1 MSARYLLTGGAGF
14 IGSHIARKLVAG
26 GAAVRIVDDLSTGRK
41 ARIDDIENIVEFI
54 KGDITDATVCDDV
67 TKGVDFVLHQ
77 AAIPSVQR
85 SITDPIGTNRANV
98 IGTLNLLES
107 CRRARV
113 RRFVFAASSSVY
125 GDTKILP
132 KHEDMTPDPLSP
144 YALQKFIG
152 ERYCRLYYNIYK
164 VETVS
169 LRYFNVFGPA
179 QDPNSEYSAVI
190 PKFIS
195 ALLNNKPLTV
205 YGDGEQSR
213 DFTYVDNIVDANLLA
228 LKSNGAAGKVCNV
241 GCAERVTL
249 NDLIKLLEEIIGYRA
264 DITYVPSRP
273 GDVRD
278 SLADIGLAQRL
289 LNYRPSVLLKE
300 GLKRTVESF
309 IKGSQN
315 TH

>member
-14 IGSHIARKLVAG
+14 IGSHIARRLIAG
-26 GAAVRIVDDLSTGRK
+26 GAEVRIVDDLSTGRK

-85 SITDPIGTNRANV
+85 SIADPIGTNRANV

-152 ERYCRLYYNIYK
+152 ERYCRLYYNLYK
-164 VETVS
+164 FETVS

-205 YGDGEQSR
+205 YGNGSNLAILPMWITSWML
-213 DFTYVDNIVDANLLA
+213 TYWHSNRIEPLARFAMWDAL
-228 LKSNGAAGKVCNV
+228 
-241 GCAERVTL
+241 
-249 NDLIKLLEEIIGYRA
+249 
-264 DITYVPSRP
+264 
-273 GDVRD
+273 
-278 SLADIGLAQRL
+278 
-289 LNYRPSVLLKE
+289 SV
-300 GLKRTVESF
+300 S
-309 IKGSQN
+309 
-315 TH
+315 H